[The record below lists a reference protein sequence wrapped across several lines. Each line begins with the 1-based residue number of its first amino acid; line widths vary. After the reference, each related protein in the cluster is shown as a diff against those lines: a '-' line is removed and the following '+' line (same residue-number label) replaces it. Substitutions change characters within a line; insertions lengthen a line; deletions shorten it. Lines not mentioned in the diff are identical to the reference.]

1 MMKRIKYNKNLII
14 TNLDQLPRGTG
25 AKYLEV
31 MPDNIHGI
39 LIAVCWKRKVPKQY
53 DNQFAL
59 VEF

>member
-1 MMKRIKYNKNLII
+1 MKRIKYNRNLII

-31 MPDNIHGI
+31 RPDNIHGV
-39 LIAVCWKRKVPKQY
+39 LIAVQWRRVVPKQFSS
-53 DNQFAL
+53 QFAL